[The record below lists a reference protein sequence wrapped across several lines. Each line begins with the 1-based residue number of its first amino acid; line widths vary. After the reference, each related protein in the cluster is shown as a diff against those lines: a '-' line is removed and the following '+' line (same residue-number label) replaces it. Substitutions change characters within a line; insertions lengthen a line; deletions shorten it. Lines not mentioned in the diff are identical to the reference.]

1 MLRSLCPLGLQRYIF
16 PRYDTIQLSRY
27 DTLHNNKTRKVLPR
41 VLLVGSEVST
51 ADKPTVVLN
60 ITLNTAQH
68 GFFAIAC
75 SIYDIRIVAQLI
87 AMYRYTGVSLQ
98 AYCSHSTHTRNT
110 RNTRARRTP
119 AKAFPFCFQCV
130 YISEFVLGFITTR
143 ITLTYILYPQCTHM
157 IFNLISSCSSP

>member
-1 MLRSLCPLGLQRYIF
+1 MR
-16 PRYDTIQLSRY
+16 
-27 DTLHNNKTRKVLPR
+27 KTRKVLPR

-75 SIYDIRIVAQLI
+75 SIYDIRIVAQHI
-87 AMYRYTGVSLQ
+87 AMYRYTGVSLL

-110 RNTRARRTP
+110 RNTRARRTL
-119 AKAFPFCFQCV
+119 AKALPVCFQCV
-130 YISEFVLGFITTR
+130 YISEFVLGFITAR
-143 ITLTYILYPQCTHM
+143 ITLTYILYPQCTHD
-157 IFNLISSCSSP
+157 L